1 MREPERQLMR
11 ILLLLFL
18 TTVALG
24 CNSDTTTEKANAT
37 SSEGLPATPAT
48 DHVSETAKSDVQR
61 EKRVTV
67 VDDPAGYR
75 YTVLKE
81 GSGSPPPLGATVLIH
96 WTGWLPDGTEIG
108 NTRNSAQPSKAR
120 LSEFELISGLVKA
133 LSSMKPGERRKLQL
147 SSEIGYGAEGYPSLV
162 PADSALTIDV
172 ELVSVER

>member
-1 MREPERQLMR
+1 MR

-37 SSEGLPATPAT
+37 SAEDLPATPATPAT
-48 DHVSETAKSDVQR
+48 DHVSATAKSDVQR

-147 SSEIGYGAEGYPSLV
+147 SSELGYGPEGYPSLV
-162 PADSALTIDV
+162 PADSPLTIDV
-172 ELVSVER
+172 ELVSVEH